1 MRQFFLGGDDRPMR
15 RALAAKPSIA
25 EQLRQE

>member
-1 MRQFFLGGDDRPMR
+1 MRQFFGGDDRPMR